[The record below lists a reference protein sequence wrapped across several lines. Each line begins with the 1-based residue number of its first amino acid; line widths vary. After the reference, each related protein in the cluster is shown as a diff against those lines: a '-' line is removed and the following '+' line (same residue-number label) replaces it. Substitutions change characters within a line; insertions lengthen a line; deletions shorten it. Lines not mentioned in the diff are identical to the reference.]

1 MKNSKQELYSLLPQH
16 EDSIFD
22 YAIRLF
28 GNIRSLSRKLDQH
41 DVREL
46 LLNIGIDPDWSASR
60 LDGESIAHLLTQRS
74 SGGDSIEDC
83 SKAILLLILNCGQLS
98 SDVNSKEKNLQ
109 LEDGDKDTVN
119 RKAAIAPMAEKRS
132 SSVAVS
138 DTDISMT
145 EANLRLLMQGCYER
159 AMKAACAWS
168 FGELYPVLFSISGT
182 LFLTLLTSNFH
193 DALFLSSNAIKS
205 IAWFICILAGILGIG
220 AVAYHFWHK
229 PTKLANERD
238 GAIDELIGKVYEKA
252 D

>member
-119 RKAAIAPMAEKRS
+119 RKAA
-132 SSVAVS
+132 
-138 DTDISMT
+138 
-145 EANLRLLMQGCYER
+145 
-159 AMKAACAWS
+159 CAWS
-168 FGELYPVLFSISGT
+168 FGDLYPVLFSISGT